1 VSRYTDDSLQRV
13 RDAVEMVDLVG
24 TRTEL
29 RRAGVN
35 RYEGLC
41 PFHDERTPS
50 FGIDPTQKLFYCFGC
65 GEGGDALKF
74 VQLTEGLDFK
84 GALEY
89 LADRYGV
96 QLEPVEEDPA
106 TAARRQERERLL
118 ELLERTAAFYVR
130 YLWDSAEAEPAR
142 AYVASRGLDEA
153 VLREFRVGYAPS
165 AYDTLLRSVRRAG
178 FSNREVYDAGLAQR
192 AKGEGALYDR
202 FRRRIMFP
210 LCDLRGRVLG
220 FGARALG
227 EDQRP
232 KYLNSA
238 DNRVY
243 HKGQNLFGADIARAA
258 ATKAGNVIVAEG
270 YTDVIAMHQAGLRNT
285 VGLMGTALTEEQV
298 GELTRLAPRVQLA
311 LDADGAG
318 QDAMLRAARVAA
330 GRRLELR
337 VVPLPAGTDPADLV
351 AAEGARAMQR
361 LVDQSVPFVRFRVE
375 RELTTGDLTSA
386 EGKDAVIA
394 ALRPV
399 FAQIPPSAL
408 REELVALVSDRT
420 DLAPA
425 LVGSWLAQGARRGG
439 GPGDGAR
446 GGRARGGAG
455 GDRGPG
461 GGSGGRGPGGA
472 AAGEDEWLGDPR
484 PRDERGAGGRS
495 AAPAPFA
502 SLDAAA
508 RAERAFLAQC
518 LAVPSAG
525 KAALAELDLQAA
537 FTSDLTRRAA
547 VHLRDHLDAPARGIA
562 EDDSPL
568 SGLIAELSVR
578 ASLERG
584 STAALEGESLNLEL
598 LRLERAIA
606 SARSEGRGDVAPLVA
621 RREELR
627 HRRDRAIERAMA
639 ETPGAD

>member
-1 VSRYTDDSLQRV
+1 MAVRYTDESKERV
-13 RDAVEMVDLVG
+13 REAVDMVDLVG

-50 FGIDPTQKLFYCFGC
+50 FGIEPTQKLFHCFGC
-65 GEGGDALKF
+65 GEGGDAFRF
-74 VQLTEGLDFK
+74 VQLMEGLDFR

-96 QLEPVEEDPA
+96 RLEPVEEDPA
-106 TAARRQERERLL
+106 AAERRRARERAL

-130 YLWDSAEAEPAR
+130 YLWESAEAGPAR
-142 AYVASRGLDEA
+142 QYLVSRGLDEG

-165 AYDTLLRSVRRAG
+165 AYDTLLRAVRGAG
-178 FSNREVYDAGLAQR
+178 FSNREAFDAGLAVR
-192 AKGEGALYDR
+192 SKGQGMLYDR

-227 EDQRP
+227 ADQKP
-232 KYLNSA
+232 KYLNSS
-238 DNRVY
+238 DNAVY
-243 HKGQNLFGADIARAA
+243 HKGRHLFAADIARAHATRA
-258 ATKAGNVIVAEG
+258 ASVIVAEG

-298 GELTRLAPRVQLA
+298 GELARLAPRVQLA

-318 QDAMLRAARVAA
+318 REAMLRAARVAA

-351 AAEGARAMQR
+351 AAEGPRAMQR
-361 LVDQSVPFVRFRVE
+361 LVDASVPFVRFRVQ
-375 RELTTGDLTSA
+375 RELDAGDLSSA
-386 EGKDAVIA
+386 EGKDRVIE

-408 REELVALVSDRT
+408 REELVALVADRT
-420 DLAPA
+420 DLAPS
-425 LVGSWLAQGARRGG
+425 LVASWLAGGTAGAGARAGG
-439 GPGDGAR
+439 S
-446 GGRARGGAG
+446 RARGA
-455 GDRGPG
+455 
-461 GGSGGRGPGGA
+461 GA
-472 AAGEDEWLGDPR
+472 AGAAGVGPAPDR
-484 PRDERGAGGRS
+484 MAAGRS

-518 LAVPSAG
+518 VALPAAG
-525 KAALAELDLQAA
+525 AKALAALDPDEA

-547 VHLRDHLDAPARGIA
+547 RHLREHLEAPAEGLGTEDA
-562 EDDSPL
+562 EL
-568 SGLIAELSVR
+568 GALIAELSVR
-578 ASLERG
+578 ATRGGG

-606 SARSEGRGDVAPLVA
+606 SARTSGRGDVAPLVA

-627 HRRDRAIERAMA
+627 RRRDRAIERAMA
-639 ETPGAD
+639 ETEPAR